1 MRTPS
6 INKSRVVNYL
16 NAGKP
21 LLLDGG
27 MSNQLEDQGFDLNN
41 ALWSAHLLVSDPDA
55 IVQAHLHYLNAGAQ
69 CLITASYQASLDG
82 LMQVNF
88 PSHSSE
94 ADTSENYLSKDQ
106 AIDLIFSSV
115 SLAEQAVNQFCL
127 ENANA
132 LRPFIAASIGP
143 YGAYL
148 ADGSEYNGNYGV
160 SDEVISD
167 HHQAQIAILEKTG
180 ADMLACE
187 TVPSIQEARVLKSLL
202 EKTSMPAWLSFSC
215 MNGKQLNDGSP
226 IEKCVALFSDSSN
239 PIALGVNCTNPKY
252 MVELIER
259 IKSVCPNK
267 FIIVYPNS
275 GEDYDASNKTWH
287 GTATP
292 SECGNASQHWLNA
305 GANIIGGCCRMG
317 PEHIISIKNHL
328 AL

>member
-1 MRTPS
+1 MHSSS
-6 INKSRVVNYL
+6 INESRIVTYL
-16 NAGKP
+16 KTGKP

-41 ALWSAHLLVSDPDA
+41 ALWSAHLLVSEPDA
-55 IVQAHLHYLNAGAQ
+55 IVQAHLHYLKAGAQ
-69 CLITASYQASLDG
+69 CLITASYQASIDG
-82 LMQVNF
+82 LMQANLLTHSANADVNDN
-88 PSHSSE
+88 H
-94 ADTSENYLSKDQ
+94 LSKEK
-106 AIDLIFSSV
+106 AVELIRSSV
-115 SLAEQAVNQFCL
+115 TLAEQAVNQFCKD
-127 ENANA
+127 NPTS
-132 LRPFIAASIGP
+132 LRPFVAASIGP

-160 SDEVISD
+160 SDEIISD
-167 HHQAQIAILEKTG
+167 HHQAQIEVLEKTG
-180 ADMLACE
+180 ADILACE

-215 MNGKQLNDGSP
+215 MNGKQLNDGTP
-226 IEKCVALFSDSSN
+226 IEECVAIFRDSDN

-259 IKSVCPNK
+259 IKSACPNK

-292 SECGNASQHWLNA
+292 SECGSASKQWLNA

-317 PEHIISIKNHL
+317 PEHIISIKKQL